1 MPTDDVVVC
10 GVRHHGPGSAR
21 SVLTVLEQVAP
32 AHVVI
37 EGPPELDG
45 IIEWAGAEDLV
56 PPVAALVHRPDVPS
70 RSSFY
75 PMATFSPEWN
85 ALRWAVRNDVPV
97 SFADLP
103 ATNELA
109 DAYDRDDV
117 PGESL
122 DPIGQLAAAAGYTD
136 AERWWEDAVE
146 HRHTAAAGF
155 AAITDA
161 IAAMRSD
168 HDDDPHLRRREAAMR
183 RVLRAVMASVDGPVV
198 VVCGAYHAP
207 ALTPERFPTK
217 TADTTT
223 LKGLRR
229 QKVAVTWVPWT
240 SGRLAA
246 GSGYG
251 AGVTSPGWYAHCFA
265 TDDDQRVD
273 RWMVKVARALRN
285 ADLSAPTASAIE
297 AARLAASLASLR
309 GRPRAGLAECT
320 DAALA
325 VLCGGRPEPLQVIHD
340 EVVVGHELGAVPE
353 GIPQV
358 PLARDL
364 EAAARSARLKRT
376 ADARTIVC
384 DLRTPAGAAKSVLLH
399 RLLLLGI
406 RWGRP
411 ADAGGTTGTFK
422 EGWTLQWRP
431 ELAVAVIAASVHGG
445 TVEQAATV
453 RAIGRARMAE
463 HLVDVVDLLH
473 ECLPADLPDATG
485 ALVEEVDRRAA
496 TTHDTLHLMRA
507 TEPLARVCRYG
518 DVRQLDTSR
527 LRDVLDSLV
536 RRICAG
542 LSTAVVGL
550 DDDAAADARAGID
563 ALIAAVRLLDHPVLT
578 DLWVAAVGKLVD
590 RRRVHDGIVGRSVRY
605 LLDGGHLSAEDVAGR
620 LSRALSPA
628 RPARDAAAWVDG
640 FLDGDAALLLL
651 DPTLLGMLDGWISTV
666 DVDVYDD
673 LLPLLRRTFS
683 RYTPTERNHIGQRL
697 RHGTSR
703 VAEERPLDPVA
714 ATHAIRHVL
723 ELYGTT
729 T

>member
-45 IIEWAGAEDLV
+45 IVGWAGDADLV
-56 PPVAALVHRPDVPS
+56 PPVAALVYRPDLPS

-85 ALRWAVRNDVPV
+85 ALRWAVRNDVAV

-103 ATNELA
+103 ATHELA
-109 DAYDRDDV
+109 DSYDRDDE
-117 PGESL
+117 PETWI

-146 HRHTAAAGF
+146 HRHTAAEGF
-155 AAITDA
+155 AAITEA
-161 IAAMRSD
+161 IAAMRAG
-168 HDDDPHLRRREAAMR
+168 HTDDPHLRRREAAMR
-183 RVLRAVMASVDGPVV
+183 RVLRQVMASGEGPVV

-207 ALTPERFPTK
+207 ALTPDRFPTR

-251 AGVTSPGWYAHCFA
+251 AGVTSPGWYAHCYA
-265 TDDDQRVD
+265 TDDDQRVE
-273 RWMVKVARALRN
+273 RWMVKVARALRD
-285 ADLSAPTASAIE
+285 ADLPAPTASAIE
-297 AARLAASLASLR
+297 AARLANSLASLR
-309 GRPRAGLAECT
+309 GRPHAGLVECT

-325 VLCGGRPEPLQVIHD
+325 VLCGGRSEPLQVIHD
-340 EVVVGHELGAVPE
+340 EVVVGHEMGSVPD
-353 GIPQV
+353 GVPQV

-364 EAAARSARLKRT
+364 DAAARSARLRRT
-376 ADARTIVC
+376 AEAKTIVC
-384 DLRTPAGAAKSVLLH
+384 DLRTPAGAAKSILLH

-406 RWGRP
+406 RWGRH

-422 EGWTLQWRP
+422 EGWTLQWTP

-453 RAIGRARMAE
+453 RAVERARNAE

-473 ECLPADLPDATG
+473 ECLPADLPEATG

-550 DDDAAADARAGID
+550 DDDAALQARRGID
-563 ALIAAVRLLDHPVLT
+563 AVIAAVRMLDHPALT
-578 DLWVAAVGKLVD
+578 GMWVEAVAKLVD
-590 RRRVHDGIVGRSVRY
+590 RRRVHDGIVGRTVRY
-605 LLDGGHLSAEDVAGR
+605 LLDGGHLPAEDVAAR
-620 LSRALSPA
+620 VSRALSPA
-628 RPARDAAAWVDG
+628 RPARDAASWVDG

-651 DPTLLGMLDGWISTV
+651 DPTLLGMLDGWISSV
-666 DVDVYDD
+666 DVEVFDD

-683 RYTPTERNHIGQRL
+683 RYTPTERNHIGQRV
-697 RHGTSR
+697 RHGTTR
-703 VAEERPLDPVA
+703 VAEERPLDPDVA
-714 ATHAIRHVL
+714 PRAIRRVL
-723 ELYGTT
+723 ELYGAAT
-729 T
+729 